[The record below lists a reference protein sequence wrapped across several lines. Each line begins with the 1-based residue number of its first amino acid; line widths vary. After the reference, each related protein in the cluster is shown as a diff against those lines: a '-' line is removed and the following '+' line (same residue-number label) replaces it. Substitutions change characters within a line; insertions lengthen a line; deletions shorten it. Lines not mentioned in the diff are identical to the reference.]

1 MRTKISE
8 LAESKSIL
16 ENSYISQ
23 AEATWQ
29 DEVKRKFFDSH
40 IPPIRSEYN
49 AFSSIMESTAD
60 VFTEAEKVINSLLE
74 QL

>member
-8 LAESKSIL
+8 LAENKSIL

-29 DEVKRKFFDSH
+29 DEVKKKFFDSH

-49 AFSSIMESTAD
+49 AFSPVMEYTANA
-60 VFTEAEKVINSLLE
+60 FTEAERTINSLLE

>member
-8 LAESKSIL
+8 LAENKSIL
-16 ENSYISQ
+16 ENRYISQ
-23 AEATWQ
+23 AEANWTDDVQ
-29 DEVKRKFFDSH
+29 KRFFDAH

-49 AFSSIMESTAD
+49 AFASKMEYTAD
-60 VFTEAEKVINSLLE
+60 VFTEAERRLNSLVE